1 MEASSGRH
9 GLLRPV
15 RLPRGMACYAPDRA
29 GRRMRNR
36 RPPRRGLGAEQPGHG
51 SQPAAGRRRHR
62 VPGAGSGHLPG
73 RRVTG
78 RGQAR
83 AANNLAFNYR
93 FLGRHE
99 EAAAALNDALA
110 VQRQVGDRY
119 GEGIALCNLGEAY
132 LEIGRLDD
140 AIIRSREALAI
151 VRDIGSARVEGYA
164 LCNLGRAN
172 LDLGHAAVAAD
183 MLGQALAIHRA
194 EGDRYG
200 EAQDL
205 QYIGSASAQAGRLA
219 EARTAWQRA
228 CSLFAA
234 LGEGAPAAEFRSSLL
249 QLDAQSAD

>member
-1 MEASSGRH
+1 MAKELRCAIWARPISRLAAWMTRSSAHERHWPSSGISARR
-9 GLLRPV
+9 GA
-15 RLPRGMACYAPDRA
+15 RGMA
-29 GRRMRNR
+29 
-36 RPPRRGLGAEQPGHG
+36 PG
-51 SQPAAGRRRHR
+51 
-62 VPGAGSGHLPG
+62 
-73 RRVTG
+73 
-78 RGQAR
+78 
-83 AANNLAFNYR
+83 
-93 FLGRHE
+93 
-99 EAAAALNDALA
+99 
-110 VQRQVGDRY
+110 
-119 GEGIALCNLGEAY
+119 
-132 LEIGRLDD
+132 
-140 AIIRSREALAI
+140 
-151 VRDIGSARVEGYA
+151 
-164 LCNLGRAN
+164 NLGRAN